1 MYTTNAVRKEEIT
14 SSIEKHMHRLEEI
27 PDLICDACVVDKFNN
42 LVFLSV
48 WGRDT
53 ALQELYSRITLAKK
67 DKEFGLEYLTFK
79 IHGVRTRIYVGNVKE
94 LTKRSTRT
102 YKQTKFG
109 TLLHTWIFDKSC
121 IKPDKANHTATVL
134 LEGEMPIEEF
144 AQYHWS
150 VIKDICPL
158 PLLDHWR
165 SEITPLLID
174 HRMCED
180 LKTFFGQVGGVR
192 LILDVPKLEESMG
205 DLILR
210 DRLTTYPPYHTG
222 LQH

>member
-1 MYTTNAVRKEEIT
+1 MNTTNAVRTEET
-14 SSIEKHMHRLEEI
+14 SSSTEKHIHRLEEI
-27 PDLICDACVVDKFNN
+27 PDLMCDACVVDKYNS

-79 IHGVRTRIYVGNVKE
+79 IQGVRTRVYVGNVKE

-109 TLLHTWIFDKSC
+109 TLLHPWIFDKSC
-121 IKPDKANHTATVL
+121 IKPDKANYTASVL
-134 LEGEMPIEEF
+134 LEGEIPVEEF
-144 AQYHWS
+144 VRYNWS
-150 VIKDICPL
+150 VIKELCPL

-165 SEITPLLID
+165 SEISPLLID

-180 LKTFFGQVGGVR
+180 LKTLFGQVGGVH
-192 LILDVPKLEESMG
+192 LKLDVAKLEQLIG

-222 LQH
+222 LLH